1 MKRILVLMAVVAV
14 VSVGLSFGMSRWL
27 IRCGQPQ
34 TLVNIHDTAWL
45 SHELGLSESQKR
57 DIETLEKDFQ
67 SKLNASCA
75 AHCAARFALGDE
87 LMKPKPDTERERAD
101 VERMNQVQ
109 AEAERATLEHILK
122 VRALLTDEQA
132 RRYSAVIHNQMCSM
146 PMGTP

>member
-1 MKRILVLMAVVAV
+1 MKRILALMAVVAV
-14 VSVGLSFGMSRWL
+14 VSAGLSFGMSRWL
-27 IRCGQPQ
+27 IRRGQPQ

-45 SHELGLSESQKR
+45 SHELNLSEAQKR
-57 DIETLEKDFQ
+57 DIEKMEKDFE
-67 SKLNASCA
+67 SRLNASCA
-75 AHCAARFALGDE
+75 VHCAARFALGDE
-87 LMKPKPDTERERAD
+87 LMKSKPDPEKARGD

-132 RRYSAVIHNQMCSM
+132 RRYSTILHDQVCSM

>member
-1 MKRILVLMAVVAV
+1 MKRILGLVAGVVLI
-14 VSVGLSFGMSRWL
+14 STGLSFATSRWL
-27 IRCGQPQ
+27 MSRRPPPMV
-34 TLVNIHDTAWL
+34 VNMHDTAWL
-45 SHELGLSESQKR
+45 SHELGLSEAQRGDVEK
-57 DIETLEKDFQ
+57 LEKDFQ
-67 SKLNASCA
+67 SKLNGSCA

-87 LMKPKPDTERERAD
+87 LMKPKPDAEKARAD

-132 RRYSAVIHNQMCSM
+132 RRYSTIIHDQMCSM